1 MAAITLRVGAA
12 ANLTAAQVDA
22 NFTNVNNELI
32 ADTAAI
38 ALKADAAA
46 TTAAI
51 AAAGSQNA
59 VTITGNTTLT
69 QALHG
74 SRTVEVTASCT
85 LTLNVDA
92 TDGWVPPSTTAS
104 GSSLYIQCAA
114 GVVITWAGTATIT
127 PTVGASNAADSTVA
141 RLIGLDH
148 SLTANTWI
156 VTSVQIGVADLNGT
170 DITATRAIVA
180 GDFGTGIIRLNA
192 AGVIALTLPTVA
204 AMALAATPGKVR
216 TLMFHVIGAGIPTFA
231 GVTAS
236 TSLNG
241 VAGAT
246 TDP

>member
-22 NFTNVNNELI
+22 NFTNVNNELV

-38 ALKADAAA
+38 ALNADAAA

-51 AAAGSQNA
+51 AAVGAQNA
-59 VTITGNTTLT
+59 VTISGNTTLT
-69 QALHG
+69 KALHD
-74 SRTVEVTASCT
+74 SRTLEVTASCT
-85 LTLNVDA
+85 LTLNLDA
-92 TDGWVPPSTTAS
+92 TDGWVPPGTTAS

-156 VTSVQIGVADLNGT
+156 VTSVQVGAVQVCHTDLHARHDPGV
-170 DITATRAIVA
+170 R
-180 GDFGTGIIRLNA
+180 RQ
-192 AGVIALTLPTVA
+192 
-204 AMALAATPGKVR
+204 
-216 TLMFHVIGAGIPTFA
+216 
-231 GVTAS
+231 
-236 TSLNG
+236 
-241 VAGAT
+241 
-246 TDP
+246 